1 MKKSIGYR
9 RFLLLGDEALPLS
22 KTTFEEFTLRRRA
35 ALPAFAGQAV
45 DIATVV
51 CKIEN
56 KKPKEVVRIY
66 CQRFRVNGDGSMRDD
81 IDTVYPPRSPTREKG
96 ASAGAHS
103 EHGEPA
109 MLATGEKARSFARSL
124 VMMSGAAQR
133 KIIQAL
139 WR

>member
-9 RFLLLGDEALPLS
+9 RFLVLGDEALPLT
-22 KTTFEEFTLRRRA
+22 KTTFEEFTLQRRA
-35 ALPAFAGQAV
+35 VLPAFAGQAV

-66 CQRFRVNGDGSMRDD
+66 CQRFRVKSDGSMLED
-81 IDTVYPPRSPTREKG
+81 VEPPRSAPPTTRNGG
-96 ASAGAHS
+96 ASASHDQGAAS
-103 EHGEPA
+103 DDD
-109 MLATGEKARSFARSL
+109 KRRFARSL

-133 KIIQAL
+133 KILHAL